1 MNSFKIAEAILN
13 VVPATISTLLQNEY
27 PFDTLFSA
35 VTLLSGAQSQQ
46 FRRFTQRYGILAF
59 FSALVN
65 PDAWDLIEGMERVL
79 VGPDKD
85 AIEFRQSVSST
96 FSLSTSENNSLT
108 IFGKSAFLA

>member
-13 VVPATISTLLQNEY
+13 VVPVTISTLLQNEY

-35 VTLLSGAQSQQ
+35 VTLLSGAQSQR

-65 PDAWDLIEGMERVL
+65 PDAWDLVEGMERVL

-85 AIEFRQSVSST
+85 AIGFKQSVSST
-96 FSLSTSENNSLT
+96 LNMTAMAVRSLHYPPLKT
-108 IFGKSAFLA
+108 IV